1 MNTNELSN
9 RIQKIDS
16 EGILKIFELNK
27 KPELNNVI
35 EKIRKESY
43 SISTHNENN
52 IEVYDLL
59 LIVNYDELTG
69 YTLKSERKLE
79 NRDIIT
85 YQFCKFL
92 SEEFKNL
99 NEIIL
104 FNTFQNLLKS
114 TYEMFGFFCVNQY
127 ELKDLNNPV
136 FILKNKKSVEKVL
149 TIEPI
154 SFFKLNFKKE
164 ATIENQEGIEKIY
177 LIYDL
182 NDNLFKIGFT
192 KKTLEKRI
200 KGISEP
206 TIKGK
211 KPEIHLISAWKATI
225 ETEKELHKE
234 FNLFRIRGEWFDLNI
249 RDLEKLNKYMNKF
262 EMIKYYS

>member
-1 MNTNELSN
+1 MDTDELNN
-9 RIQKIDS
+9 RIKKIDS
-16 EGILKIFELNK
+16 EQILKLFELNK

-35 EKIRKESY
+35 EKIKKESY
-43 SISTHNENN
+43 SILTHNEDN
-52 IEVYDLL
+52 IEFYDLL
-59 LIVNYDELTG
+59 LIVNYSELTG
-69 YTLKSERKLE
+69 YALNSERNLK

-85 YQFCKFL
+85 YQFCRFL
-92 SEEFKNL
+92 GEEFDNL

-114 TYEMFGFFCVNQY
+114 TYEMYGFFCVNQY
-127 ELKDLNNPV
+127 ELKELNNPL

-154 SFFKLNFKKE
+154 SFFKLIFKKE
-164 ATIENQEGIEKIY
+164 TTIENQTGIEKIY

-192 KKTLEKRI
+192 KKTIEERL

-211 KPEIHLISAWKATI
+211 KPEIHLISAWNGSI
-225 ETEKELHKE
+225 EIEKELHKK
-234 FNLFRIRGEWFDLNI
+234 FNSFRIRGEWFDLNV
-249 RDLEKLNKYMNKF
+249 RDLEKLNEHMMKF
-262 EMIKYYS
+262 ERIKVL